1 MWLAPLRRD
10 FGQVISPHVKTD
22 SSSSRHPGH
31 PCGPESGQGENKER
45 GVYAFKAVILLHG
58 VHLPANPRQVL
69 GQQLPWCVD
78 WKV

>member
-1 MWLAPLRRD
+1 MY
-10 FGQVISPHVKTD
+10 T
-22 SSSSRHPGH
+22 
-31 PCGPESGQGENKER
+31 
-45 GVYAFKAVILLHG
+45 FKAVILLHG